1 MDIATMAHSLEGR
14 TPFLSKDLLEF
25 APTID
30 DKFKIRGFKTKYL
43 LRELAKKYLPEE
55 LINQPKRG
63 FEIPLKSWMENDL
76 KEITF
81 DYLSGSTFSET
92 FIKRQFILE
101 LLNNKT
107 NTSPEKRAKMLWS
120 LLALEIW
127 FKHCYNNL

>member
-1 MDIATMAHSLEGR
+1 
-14 TPFLSKDLLEF
+14 
-25 APTID
+25 
-30 DKFKIRGFKTKYL
+30 
-43 LRELAKKYLPEE
+43 
-55 LINQPKRG
+55 
-63 FEIPLKSWMENDL
+63 MENDL